1 MGMLSINETCPH
13 CLKENAVLSSIKEAN
28 LAVGFFSVVFQ
39 CQSCFRLLI
48 AEIATGSFSS
58 PEIQAKNTIYPIEAY
73 SAERMSVQRTY
84 PQKIAFEAPVSTP
97 ERAAKFFIEAKEDFS
112 RGRYETSAMNCRK
125 VIDIAT
131 KALHVGNEDKLIRR
145 ISALRATG
153 LITQEMSDWAHIIR
167 IDTNDAIHTD
177 EEFSKEDVDQLLKF
191 TEVFLTYSF
200 TLPAMVAAKRKPEEP
215 ETV

>member
-73 SAERMSVQRTY
+73 SAERMSVHRTY

-112 RGRYETSAMNCRK
+112 RGRYETSALHCRRRCWSTTEIYWSFFDLFIHSPSNGGCEAK
-125 VIDIAT
+125 AGAT
-131 KALHVGNEDKLIRR
+131 WNRMI
-145 ISALRATG
+145 
-153 LITQEMSDWAHIIR
+153 
-167 IDTNDAIHTD
+167 
-177 EEFSKEDVDQLLKF
+177 FSQASEL
-191 TEVFLTYSF
+191 
-200 TLPAMVAAKRKPEEP
+200 
-215 ETV
+215 